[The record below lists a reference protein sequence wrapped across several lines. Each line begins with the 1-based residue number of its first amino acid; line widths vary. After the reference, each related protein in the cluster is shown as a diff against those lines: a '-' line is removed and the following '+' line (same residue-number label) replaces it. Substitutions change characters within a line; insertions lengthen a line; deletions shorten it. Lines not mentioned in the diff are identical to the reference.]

1 MNTEI
6 KSTAPKPFVFVLMP
20 FDKKLNDTYKF
31 GIKGAAEDAG
41 TYAERVDEQI
51 FYDGILDRI
60 FNQINKA
67 DVIVADMTGRNPN
80 VFYEV
85 GYAHALGKIVI
96 LLTQNVDDIPF
107 DLKHRQHIV
116 YAGQIETL
124 RKELTGKLIW
134 AIAESKRQGRQK
146 VSERYIVSISG
157 IDIPEACFS
166 LDMPTL
172 TVKGNFIDIRIDIRN
187 DSPETTPA
195 TNFVYLFTSADSKI
209 VPGIYKEEKCFPN
222 DPQTITV
229 KEPLVCTIDSASSNS
244 PDGLARQYHL
254 ETTIHSLPPGAVE
267 YISIDFIEFPS
278 EFNELLKFRM
288 HSSTTVFDFPFRL
301 KKEDK
306 VEQWRPYK
314 GRF

>member
-6 KSTAPKPFVFVLMP
+6 KSTVPKPFIFVLMP
-20 FDKKLNDTYKF
+20 LDKKLNDTYKF

-41 TYAERVDEQI
+41 AYAERVDEQI
-51 FYDGILDRI
+51 FYDGILDRV

-96 LLTQNVDDIPF
+96 LLTQNADDIPF
-107 DLKHRQHIV
+107 NLKHRQHIV

-134 AIAESKRQGRQK
+134 AIAESKRKERQK
-146 VSERYIVSISG
+146 VSERSKFIVSISG
-157 IDIPEACFS
+157 IDIPEAGFS

-172 TVKGNFIDIRIDIRN
+172 TVKGNFINIRIDIRN
-187 DSPETTPA
+187 DSLETTPA
-195 TNFVYLFTSADSKI
+195 TSFVYLFTSTDSKI
-209 VPGIYKEEKCFPN
+209 VPGFYKDEKYFPN
-222 DPQTITV
+222 SEIITV
-229 KEPLVCTIDSASSNS
+229 TKHIVCTIDSASSNS
-244 PDGLARQYHL
+244 PDGLTRQYHL
-254 ETTIHSLPPGAVE
+254 ETTIHSLPPGAVD
-267 YISIDFIEFPS
+267 YISIDFINFPS

-288 HSSTTVFDFPFRL
+288 HSSTNFYDFPFRL

-306 VEQWRPYK
+306 VEQWRSKY
-314 GRF
+314 